1 MKKFVTVLVII
12 TALGLGV
19 FSAGWIQ
26 LPVPQGSY
34 GVLRSKTHGVYDKVI
49 ESGKFTWLWYR
60 LIPTNTEIAVFD
72 INNQTVEIET
82 EDDLPQ
88 ADIYASFVGLKTDF
102 SWQVSG
108 IASFSV
114 NAELLPRLAR
124 EYGISNQS
132 RLDAYTEGL
141 CSRLA
146 PFIKQRLSY
155 YCAQRDGIEEIN
167 SEGRY
172 KKLQDD
178 ISAAFPYIT
187 GVSCALNVKKIP
199 DFDMYESAKS
209 LYDDYIA
216 HQREVLNR
224 VVKENAAERIKSQFR
239 LDELTRYGA
248 LLTEYPII
256 LEYLKIKPDDGG

>member
-12 TALGLGV
+12 AALALGV
-19 FSAGWIQ
+19 FSAGWAQ
-26 LPVPQGSY
+26 LPVAKGSY
-34 GVLRSKTHGVYDKVI
+34 GVLRSKTHGIYDKVI

-60 LIPTNTEIAVFD
+60 LIPLNTEIAVFD
-72 INNQTVEIET
+72 IKNQNIDIET
-82 EDDLPQ
+82 EGNLPQ
-88 ADIYASFVGLKTDF
+88 ADVYASFVGLKTEF
-102 SWQVSG
+102 LWQVSG
-108 IASFSV
+108 IASFSI
-114 NAELLPRLAR
+114 NAEMLPELAGKYR
-124 EYGISNQS
+124 IHNQES
-132 RLDAYTEGL
+132 LDSYTEGL
-141 CSRLA
+141 HSRLE

-155 YCAQRDGIEEIN
+155 YCAQREGIEEIN

-172 KKLQDD
+172 EKLQDD

-187 GVSCALNVKKIP
+187 GVSCTLTVKNIP

-209 LYDDYIA
+209 LYEDYMA

-224 VVKENAAERIKSQFR
+224 VVKENAAERIRSQFR

-256 LEYLKIKPDDGG
+256 LDYLKLNNEDGG